1 MLMGMYLLFFI
12 SQNMTLVFI
21 LLQLFESESHPRL
34 TPIYIE
40 ETFGLLSLEP
50 HPTPNFIAK

>member
-1 MLMGMYLLFFI
+1 MYLLFFI
-12 SQNMTLVFI
+12 SQNMTLVIMVFI
-21 LLQLFESESHPRL
+21 LLQLFESERHPPL

>member
-1 MLMGMYLLFFI
+1 MYLLFFI